1 MTRDGAILELEA
13 YAIKE
18 VKDGIFNNTLTQLD
32 NQYIEGYIDALKV
45 VKDILTETDKKV
57 LSIIK

>member
-57 LSIIK
+57 IAIIK

>member
-1 MTRDGAILELEA
+1 MTRDGAILELEV

-18 VKDGIFNNTLTQLD
+18 VKDGIFSNTLTQLD

-57 LSIIK
+57 LAIIK

>member
-57 LSIIK
+57 LAIIK

>member
-18 VKDGIFNNTLTQLD
+18 VKDGIFNNTLTQLN

>member
-18 VKDGIFNNTLTQLD
+18 VKDGIFSNTLTQLD